1 MNTSTT
7 KKKQNIGLKSL
18 CSSGF
23 YMIAHADDVNGF
35 AAPLK

>member
-1 MNTSTT
+1 MKTST

-18 CSSGF
+18 CLSGF
-23 YMIAHADDVNGF
+23 YMIEHADDVNGL